1 MNIRRVVP
9 DITTDRLD
17 ESREFYTEFLGL
29 KVAMD
34 MDWIITLMSPSNET
48 AQINLL
54 RGERSGN
61 AHHDMGISF
70 EVADV
75 DAMHAMAVSRGLN
88 IVYPLTDEPWGVRRF
103 FVSDPNG
110 VIVNIMNHIK

>member
-1 MNIRRVVP
+1 
-9 DITTDRLD
+9 
-17 ESREFYTEFLGL
+17 
-29 KVAMD
+29 
-34 MDWIITLMSPSNET
+34 
-48 AQINLL
+48 
-54 RGERSGN
+54 
-61 AHHDMGISF
+61 MGISF

-88 IVYPLTDEPWGVRRF
+88 IVYPLTDEPWGVRRV